1 MFVHQTPPQKNAYV
15 FSHAPVCHPQKP
27 MAGMAP
33 RTSLA
38 ANNSTLACD
47 TVEAKAKPL
56 RLGFINIALVNNSE
70 RMLNLVEPPIY
81 PQIITY
87 RNPTMSSDLPPNVT
101 PRADTSTYPI
111 PLPLPVTACSLASY
125 LLLKKLLQRAQCTSC
140 NA

>member
-1 MFVHQTPPQKNAYV
+1 
-15 FSHAPVCHPQKP
+15 
-27 MAGMAP
+27 MAP

-56 RLGFINIALVNNSE
+56 RLGFINIALVNDSE
-70 RMLNLVEPPIY
+70 RTLNLVEPPIY

-101 PRADTSTYPI
+101 PRADTTTRPNTTSTTGDSMQPSQ
-111 PLPLPVTACSLASY
+111 LPATQETTPESPM
-125 LLLKKLLQRAQCTSC
+125 RIMQCIEEQ
-140 NA
+140 